1 MAADPLLKAAAAGD
15 VARLRQLVANGADLN
30 ACDPPLV
37 NLAIQKG
44 KPEVIKCL
52 SELNAPMRPFGGL
65 PLAMLALCA
74 RTEEAGVADPGVVI
88 SVLAALRDAG
98 VDLDR
103 SSGGG
108 TVLRQILDDTV
119 IANISF
125 DASRAMR
132 GADAR
137 RRPTDVTHW
146 QHDGTVTT
154 KKTWWTMEA
163 RLAVAQWLLEA
174 GVDPDGG
181 SELSPGFTCAM
192 CGNLDGLKLL
202 RSHGADLSKPSR
214 ISDSGPA
221 HSVVFAALVRDA
233 KHVVR
238 WLSKECGIVPTRAE
252 LADAHAERE
261 RYSVKTDTTG
271 GRTYAVARLCGYCG
285 RTGATQQCGKCGKLG
300 PRFCDRSCFK
310 RAWKSHKRVCG
321 TDAGKDREPLLV
333 ELTAAVFTGDVAA
346 IERLVR
352 EDKVPVDADISHITG
367 DSSTN
372 RRAVQKSQEDEKND
386 PLAKQGFS
394 VGHDNSAC
402 MGAETA
408 LLQAA
413 FFTPGPVMKKILH
426 GIFPDWSPARKRL
439 VKGYDSAKVIR
450 CLAALGADLERR
462 TTLDDYKLTAVHVAN
477 RSNNLE
483 GLSALAAAGSDMNAK
498 TGFDGSSPVHQAAI
512 ICPLSTMRRLVA
524 LGCDVDQ
531 VDNYGRY
538 PIRVAV
544 EEGRVDI
551 VECLAEAG
559 AHAPWPMLHDIAQWH
574 PVLGHHGKRE
584 ATLKCLDRLSMRARG
599 KPASAAMPEAMLREG
614 INAMMHP
621 PAAGL
626 VHARQWASQLA
637 QVDGASVAHL
647 RRLIKA
653 AGGSDRGCFE
663 KSELRERAREVLS
676 AKVAEAEASAATP
689 ADS

>member
-1 MAADPLLKAAAAGD
+1 MATANRFMKAIKDGD
-15 VARLRQLVANGADLN
+15 VASVRRLAANGLN
-30 ACDPPLV
+30 IYSDNTFAG
-37 NLAIQKG
+37 LAVMGGQ
-44 KPEVIKCL
+44 PEVIKCL
-52 SELNAPMRPFGGL
+52 HELRSPMQGDKVL
-65 PLAMLALCA
+65 PECALYA
-74 RTEEAGVADPGVVI
+74 ETKASGIGDPGVVI
-88 SVLAALRDAG
+88 SVLAALRDVG
-98 VDLDR
+98 VDLGAR
-103 SSGGG
+103 LPSHP
-108 TVLRQILDDTV
+108 TVLCLLLDDNV
-119 IANISF
+119 LARKCPANKGC
-125 DASRAMR
+125 R
-132 GADAR
+132 GANAR
-137 RRPTDVTHW
+137 RKPS
-146 QHDGTVTT
+146 TVSVMETGGLKT
-154 KKTWWTMEA
+154 IKTWWSPEA
-163 RLAVAQWLLEA
+163 RLEVARWLLEA
-174 GVDPDGG
+174 GVDPEAGYPVDKLAAWYAA
-181 SELSPGFTCAM
+181 LS
-192 CGNLDGLKLL
+192 GNLEALKLL
-202 RSHGADLSKPSR
+202 HAHGADMAKVSR
-214 ISDSGPA
+214 DESGRETT
-221 HSVVFAALVRDA
+221 VVRAALCRDA
-233 KHVVR
+233 RHILK
-238 WLSKECGIVPTRAE
+238 WLSKTCGIVPTRAD
-252 LADAHAERE
+252 LADIAVLQRSA
-261 RYSVKTDTTG
+261 SIKPDAG
-271 GRTYAVARLCGYCG
+271 GARTYAVARLCGYCG

-584 ATLKCLDRLSMRARG
+584 ATLKCLDRLSLRARG

-621 PAAGL
+621 PTAGL

-689 ADS
+689 AES